1 MPFLSLAVL
10 ADVSDNALHAA
21 VLWLALFAALLLL
34 SSYLLYRR
42 MRTLQRRVVR
52 AQQAAQEAAR
62 AAAMAAPGG
71 IDPDAVLAVLSAG
84 LPPTLDNV
92 YMLMRRREAER
103 AAPGA
108 AVAAE

>member
-1 MPFLSLAVL
+1 MPEAAVL
-10 ADVSDNALHAA
+10 ADMSSDALHT
-21 VLWLALFAALLLL
+21 VVLLL
-34 SSYLLYRR
+34 SLLSAVLLVTAYVLFRR
-42 MRTLQRRVVR
+42 MRMLSKRVAR
-52 AQQAAQEAAR
+52 AQDAAAEAAR

-103 AAPGA
+103 AAVPVA
-108 AVAAE
+108 PAPAAE